1 MSDVNWR
8 KKARSGDSDDD
19 RGLSV
24 GAFAAIMLGAFLVVA
39 ACALVGG
46 WVGLIGIVVT
56 AVALIGFSATRL

>member
-1 MSDVNWR
+1 M
-8 KKARSGDSDDD
+8 KKTRAADSDDD

-24 GAFAAIMLGAFLVVA
+24 GVFAAIMLGAFLIVA

-56 AVALIGFSATRL
+56 AVLLIGFSATRL

>member
-1 MSDVNWR
+1 M
-8 KKARSGDSDDD
+8 KKARAADADCD

-56 AVALIGFSATRL
+56 AVVLIGFSVTRL